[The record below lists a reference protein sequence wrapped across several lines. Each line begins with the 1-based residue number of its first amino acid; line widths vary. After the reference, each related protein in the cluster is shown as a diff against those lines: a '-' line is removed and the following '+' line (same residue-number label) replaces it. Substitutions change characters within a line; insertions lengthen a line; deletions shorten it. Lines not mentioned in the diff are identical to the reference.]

1 MKLVVL
7 CVAALFSVST
17 HAAVLD
23 SIKFTANDSV
33 LVIEGKDTPLFAWQ
47 DTKPLVPGSLAKLA
61 TAHMAIE
68 KWGLS
73 HRFVTD
79 FLIAE
84 DTLWVKGYGDPFLV
98 SEELDKL
105 VPKLKHHL
113 TLSGA
118 PPIKYLHIDNSYF
131 DLVSVPGRSNAVD
144 PYNAPVSAV
153 SANFNTAM
161 LSNKGGQIVSA
172 EPQTP
177 LTTTAKKF
185 AHTLKK
191 NTDRVNLVNAD
202 NAQSHFAELLLIK
215 LGWTNVEIKINQKLP
230 ENADLVYQ
238 HRNSHDLEH
247 VLRGTLEFSNNF
259 IANQLFLKLGEV
271 DDDMSVSIDGA
282 QKYSNTKL
290 SEKFAWKGHKVDE
303 GSGLSKKNRMSAR
316 QIDQLLVALEPHKHL
331 LKKIKV
337 NSKSALVYAKT
348 GTLNGV
354 RSYAGFISFPAE
366 SANNPSRNYR
376 FIFNFNRA
384 VAYRYRDQVLEQL
397 LDDLEKR

>member
-1 MKLVVL
+1 MKSVVL
-7 CVAALFSVST
+7 CIAILFSVTT
-17 HAAVLD
+17 HAAILD
-23 SIKFTANDSV
+23 SINFTENDSV
-33 LVIEGKDTPLFAWQ
+33 LVVEGEDKRLFAWQ
-47 DTKPLVPGSLAKLA
+47 ATKPLVPASLAKLA
-61 TAHMAIE
+61 TAHLAIE
-68 KWGLS
+68 KWGLN

-79 FLIAE
+79 FLIVE

-105 VPKLKHHL
+105 VPILKHHL
-113 TLSGA
+113 ALRGA
-118 PPIKYLHIDNSYF
+118 AIKRLHIDNSYF
-131 DLVSVPGRSNAVD
+131 DIVSVPGRSNVAD

-153 SANFNTAM
+153 SVNFNTAM
-161 LSNKGGQIVSA
+161 LSKKGGQIVSA

-177 LTTTAKKF
+177 LTNTAKKF

-202 NAQSHFAELLLIK
+202 NAQSHFAELLLAK
-215 LGWTNVEIKINQKLP
+215 LGWSNVEVKINQILTG
-230 ENADLVYQ
+230 NADLVYQ
-238 HRNSHDLEH
+238 HKNSHNLEE

-259 IANQLFLKLGEV
+259 IANQLFLKLGEA
-271 DDDMSVSIDGA
+271 DDDLNVSIEGA
-282 QKYSNTKL
+282 RRYSNTML
-290 SEKFAWKGHKVDE
+290 ANEFSWKGHTVDE

-316 QIDQLLVALEPHKHL
+316 QIDQLLVALEPNKHL

-354 RSYAGFISFPAE
+354 RSYAGFINFPAK
-366 SANNPSRNYR
+366 SANNSSRNYR
-376 FIFNFNRA
+376 FVFNFNRA

-397 LDDLEKR
+397 LRDLEKL